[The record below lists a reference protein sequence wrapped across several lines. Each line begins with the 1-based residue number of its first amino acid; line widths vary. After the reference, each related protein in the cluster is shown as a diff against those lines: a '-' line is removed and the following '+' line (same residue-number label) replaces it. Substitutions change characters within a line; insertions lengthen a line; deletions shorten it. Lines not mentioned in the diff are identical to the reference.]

1 MIFGIT
7 AVAACNE
14 CEVASLLKMR
24 NATPKVRLPCGL
36 IPLIFSL
43 SIAGKL
49 GNDCGF
55 FAVGGQT
62 NEFLKSELD

>member
-1 MIFGIT
+1 MWGCLTFK
-7 AVAACNE
+7 NE
-14 CEVASLLKMR
+14 ERNSESASTLS
-24 NATPKVRLPCGL
+24 CGL

-43 SIAGKL
+43 SIASKL
-49 GNDCGF
+49 GNDRGF